1 MSITDYCR
9 YYPDCGRS
17 DEEVAES
24 LTSASIT
31 INRLTGGKASCKLPE
46 VQSAIGAQAY
56 FLLKHYDDPQKYEE
70 VSRLALNTLHR
81 AGLIPATGLM

>member
-1 MSITDYCR
+1 MSITDYRR
-9 YYPDCGRS
+9 YYPDFGHS
-17 DEEVAES
+17 GEEVAES

-31 INRLTGGKASCKLPE
+31 IHRLTGGKASSKLPE

-56 FLLKHYDDPQKYEE
+56 FLLKHYDDPQKCEE

-81 AGLIPATGLM
+81 AGLIPAGC

>member
-1 MSITDYCR
+1 MSITDYR
-9 YYPDCGRS
+9 RNYPDCGRS
-17 DEEVAES
+17 DEEVADS

-56 FLLKHYDDPQKYEE
+56 FLLKHYDDPQKYEK

-81 AGLIPATGLM
+81 AGLIPAGC

>member
-1 MSITDYCR
+1 MSITDYRR
-9 YYPDCGRS
+9 YYPDCGHS

-31 INRLTGGKASCKLPE
+31 IHRLTGGKASSKLPE
-46 VQSAIGAQAY
+46 VQSSIGAQAY
-56 FLLKHYDDPQKYEE
+56 FLLKHYNDPQKYEE

-81 AGLIPATGLM
+81 AGLLASGL

>member
-1 MSITDYCR
+1 MNITDYRR

-24 LTSASIT
+24 LTSASFT
-31 INRLTGGKASCKLPE
+31 INRLTGGKASGKLPE

-56 FLLKHYDDPQKYEE
+56 FLLNHYDDPQKYEE

-81 AGLIPATGLM
+81 AGLLVSGM

>member
-1 MSITDYCR
+1 MNITDYRR

-24 LTSASIT
+24 LTSASFT

-81 AGLIPATGLM
+81 AGLV

>member
-1 MSITDYCR
+1 MNITDYRR

-81 AGLIPATGLM
+81 AGLIPAGC

>member
-1 MSITDYCR
+1 MNITDYRR

-24 LTSASIT
+24 LTSASFT

-81 AGLIPATGLM
+81 AGLLY

>member
-1 MSITDYCR
+1 MNITDYRR

-56 FLLKHYDDPQKYEE
+56 FLLKHYDDPQKCEE

-81 AGLIPATGLM
+81 AGLLY

>member
-1 MSITDYCR
+1 MNITDYRR

-24 LTSASIT
+24 LTSASFT
-31 INRLTGGKASCKLPE
+31 INRLTGGKASGKLPE

-56 FLLKHYDDPQKYEE
+56 FLLNHYDDPQKYEE

-81 AGLIPATGLM
+81 AGLLASGL

>member
-1 MSITDYCR
+1 MNITDYRR

-31 INRLTGGKASCKLPE
+31 INRLTGGRASCKLPE

-81 AGLIPATGLM
+81 AGLLASGL

>member
-1 MSITDYCR
+1 MSITDYRR
-9 YYPDCGRS
+9 YYPDCGHS

-31 INRLTGGKASCKLPE
+31 IHRLTGGKASGKLPE

-56 FLLKHYDDPQKYEE
+56 FLLNHYDDPQQ
-70 VSRLALNTLHR
+70 RPWP
-81 AGLIPATGLM
+81 G

>member
-1 MSITDYCR
+1 MSITDYRR
-9 YYPDCGRS
+9 YYPDCGHS

-24 LTSASIT
+24 LTSASFT

-81 AGLIPATGLM
+81 AGLLASGL

>member
-1 MSITDYCR
+1 MSITDYRR

-24 LTSASIT
+24 LTSASFT
-31 INRLTGGKASCKLPE
+31 INRLTGGKASSKLPE

-56 FLLKHYDDPQKYEE
+56 FLLNHYDDPQKYEE

-81 AGLIPATGLM
+81 AGLLASGL

>member
-1 MSITDYCR
+1 MNITDYRR

-70 VSRLALNTLHR
+70 VSRLVLNTLHR
-81 AGLIPATGLM
+81 AGLIPAGC

>member
-1 MSITDYCR
+1 MSITDYRR

-17 DEEVAES
+17 DEDVAES

-56 FLLKHYDDPQKYEE
+56 FLLKHYEDPQKYEE

-81 AGLIPATGLM
+81 AGLV

>member
-1 MSITDYCR
+1 MNITDYRR

-31 INRLTGGKASCKLPE
+31 INRLTGGRASCKLPE

-56 FLLKHYDDPQKYEE
+56 FLLNHYDDPQKYEE

-81 AGLIPATGLM
+81 AGLLASGL

>member
-1 MSITDYCR
+1 MSITDYRR
-9 YYPDCGRS
+9 YYPDCGHS

-31 INRLTGGKASCKLPE
+31 IHRLTGGKASCKLPE

-70 VSRLALNTLHR
+70 VSRLALNILHR
-81 AGLIPATGLM
+81 AGLIPAGC

>member
-1 MSITDYCR
+1 MTADEYRR

-31 INRLTGGKASCKLPE
+31 IHRLTGGKASSKLPE

-56 FLLKHYDDPQKYEE
+56 FLLNHYDDPQKYEE

-81 AGLIPATGLM
+81 AGLLASGL

>member
-1 MSITDYCR
+1 MTADEYRR

-24 LTSASIT
+24 LTSAPIT
-31 INRLTGGKASCKLPE
+31 IHRLTGGKASSKLTE

-81 AGLIPATGLM
+81 AGLLASGL